1 MATLTLDGLEEAL
14 GSLHLDILPHLGCA
28 DPLERPLDIA
38 RCYLA
43 KILAGVAEVKPE
55 LAYNSIQWP
64 NNIFNGDLVVIL
76 PKLSHGADP
85 EEYALQILPK
95 VCVCVC
101 VYTLFKVSQQNWS
114 SQLIHF

>member
-1 MATLTLDGLEEAL
+1 MATLTLNGLEDAL
-14 GSLHLDILPHLGCA
+14 ESLQLDPLPHLGCA

-43 KILAGVAEVKPE
+43 KILAGLAEVEPE
-55 LAYNSIQWP
+55 LAYSSIQWP

-85 EEYALQILPK
+85 EDYALQILRK
-95 VCVCVC
+95 VCR
-101 VYTLFKVSQQNWS
+101 TS
-114 SQLIHF
+114 SNKYRQTQ

>member
-1 MATLTLDGLEEAL
+1 MATLTLKGLEEAL
-14 GSLHLDILPHLGCA
+14 ENLHLEPLLQLGPA
-28 DPLERPLDIA
+28 DPLEKPLDIA

-43 KILAGVAEVKPE
+43 KILSGVAEVEPE

-76 PKLSHGADP
+76 PKLSHKAEP

-95 VCVCVC
+95 VCNKRLANSLTNC
-101 VYTLFKVSQQNWS
+101 LF
-114 SQLIHF
+114 